1 MAQEQSTRPNGDG
14 QDELAYAL
22 VTPYS
27 LHKSRTGGI
36 LARLLWANVKLV
48 AARMYAPQPGSAFI
62 RKYCD
67 AIYDPEGEG
76 IPLRYQKLL
85 IRYVVENFGKPNTRG
100 ISNRLMLLVFRGPNA
115 IEGISRAVGHITQ
128 DVRGDNVRGTFG
140 DYIRDEPANVPQSP
154 AYQQKHRLMERYPG
168 LEDVDLPPRKGT
180 FFEPGVLT
188 GATEDVTEQHLKL
201 FRDHAY
207 SDGGFVLE
215 ALDRVNPHQM
225 ESSLV
230 ILKPE
235 SFRHRNPLP
244 GNLIDFFARAGMF
257 MTATKLLHLNV
268 EDAREFYASKLP
280 QFREQ
285 LKDMIG
291 DEARRTV
298 QKARRLADYGADRM
312 DAPEDVA
319 CDPAKAI
326 GLVKKVD
333 ELYNSREEPGELKE
347 TVADRMFEELSS
359 RLKDLQ
365 PDSSFY
371 DELTEDLKELNAQT
385 EFKELIKYMTGRDPE
400 TGENLNPEEER
411 VCLALLYSGDNALK
425 RIRKRLKELR
435 EVYGQNALQNRAHAS
450 DPDED
455 PLKEMEVVGM
465 PNTEAGRKATC
476 DVEQVVTDFFGE

>member
-1 MAQEQSTRPNGDG
+1 MAESHSAPEPHDG
-14 QDELAYAL
+14 TDELAYAL

-48 AARMYAPQPGSAFI
+48 AARMYAPQPGSGFI

-67 AIYDPEGEG
+67 AIYDPDEEE
-76 IPLRYQKLL
+76 IPLRYQNLL

-115 IEGISRAVGHITQ
+115 IEGISEAVGHITQ

-140 DYIRDEPANVPQSP
+140 DYIHEEPANVPESP
-154 AYQQKHRLMERYPG
+154 AYQQKKRLMDRYPE
-168 LEDVDLPPRKGT
+168 LNDVDLPTQKGT

-188 GATEDVTEQHLKL
+188 GSTAKVTEKHLKL

-207 SDGGFVLE
+207 RDGGFVLE
-215 ALDRVNPHQM
+215 ALDRVNPHEM

-257 MTATKLLHLNV
+257 MTATKLLHLSV
-268 EDAREFYASKLP
+268 DEAREFYSAKLP
-280 QFREQ
+280 QFRQQ
-285 LKDMIG
+285 LKDNVG
-291 DEARRTV
+291 EEARRAV
-298 QKARRLADYGADRM
+298 RKARQLADHIAQNM
-312 DAPEDVA
+312 DASEEVA
-319 CDPAKAI
+319 RDPAKAI
-326 GLVKKVD
+326 ELVREVD
-333 ELYNSREEPGELKE
+333 ELYNSRSEPGKLKKP
-347 TVADRMFEELSS
+347 VADRMFSELAE
-359 RLKDLQ
+359 RLTDLE
-365 PDSSFY
+365 PDDAFY
-371 DELTEDLKELNAQT
+371 RELTEELKELNAQT

-400 TGENLNPEEER
+400 TGKNVNPEEET
-411 VCLALLYSGDNALK
+411 VCLALLYSGENALE

-455 PLKEMEVVGM
+455 PLKEMKVVGM
-465 PNTEAGRKATC
+465 PNTEEGRKTTC
-476 DVEQVVTDFFGE
+476 DVEQVVTEFFGE

>member
-1 MAQEQSTRPNGDG
+1 MPETQKSPKPYDG
-14 QDELAYAL
+14 TDELAYAL

-48 AARMYAPQPGSAFI
+48 AARMYAPQPGSGFI

-67 AIYDPEGEG
+67 AIYDPDEED
-76 IPLRYQKLL
+76 IPLRYQKLI

-115 IEGISRAVGHITQ
+115 IDGISDAVGHITQ

-140 DYIRDEPANVPQSP
+140 DYIREEPANVPNSP
-154 AYQQKHRLMERYPG
+154 AYQQKQRLMSRYPA
-168 LEDVDLPPRKGT
+168 LNEVELPPRKGT

-188 GATEDVTEQHLKL
+188 GATRKVTREHLEL
-201 FRDHAY
+201 FRDYAY

-215 ALDRVNPHQM
+215 ALDRVNPHEM

-257 MTATKLLHLNV
+257 MTAAKLLHLDV
-268 EDAREFYASKLP
+268 EEAREFYSAKLP
-280 QFREQ
+280 QFRSQ
-285 LKDMIG
+285 LKDMVG
-291 DEARRTV
+291 EEAREAVRT
-298 QKARRLADYGADRM
+298 ARELADFAVEHMG
-312 DAPEDVA
+312 APEDVA
-319 CDPAKAI
+319 CEPEKALR
-326 GLVKKVD
+326 LVQKVD
-333 ELYNSREEPGELKE
+333 ERYNSRAEPGHLKKP
-347 TVADRMFEELSS
+347 VADRMFSEMAD
-359 RLKDLQ
+359 RLTDLD
-365 PDSSFY
+365 PNPSFF

-385 EFKELIKYMTGRDPE
+385 EFEELIRYMTGRDPQ
-400 TGENLNPEEER
+400 TGQKVNPEEET
-411 VCLALLYSGDNALK
+411 VCLALLYSGENALD

-435 EVYGQNALQNRAHAS
+435 QVYGQNALQNRAHAS
-450 DPDED
+450 DPEED

-465 PNTEAGRKATC
+465 PNTEAGRSGSC
-476 DVEQVVTDFFGE
+476 DVEQVVTEFFGE